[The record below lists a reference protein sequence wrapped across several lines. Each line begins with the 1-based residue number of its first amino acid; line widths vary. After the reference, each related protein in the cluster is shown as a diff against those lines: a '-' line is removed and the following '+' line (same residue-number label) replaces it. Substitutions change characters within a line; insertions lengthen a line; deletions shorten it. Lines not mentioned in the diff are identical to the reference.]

1 MNAVTSLARGL
12 ILVKPGGL
20 DHLALRAFVRS
31 AGVVAR
37 PKIIADFLELCEL
50 VSLDEPLRLVL
61 LAAELTL
68 EERRQLADLAAQRR
82 DRPVLLR
89 YGQYTLADIAT
100 DLRLGFGGHF
110 ARSVE
115 LDMLVPAL
123 QFVVAGNRYVS
134 PEFLLAQ
141 SAGHPLEGEPGAGI
155 FARLDAS
162 RPPTVPAE
170 LTPRHRQV
178 LTELCQGATN
188 LQIATR
194 LGIAEATAKVHVHR
208 ILRLL
213 GARNRTEAARKA
225 QDLGILFS

>member
-1 MNAVTSLARGL
+1 MNAVTSLDRGL

-37 PKIIADFLELCEL
+37 PKVTTDFAELCEL

-68 EERRQLADLAAQRR
+68 EERRQLADLAARR
-82 DRPVLLR
+82 LDRPVLLR
-89 YGQYTLADIAT
+89 YGQYALADIAT
-100 DLRLGFGGHF
+100 DLRLGYGGHL

-123 QFVVAGNRYVS
+123 QFALAGNRFVS

-141 SAGHPLEGEPGAGI
+141 AAGYPLEGKTAAGI
-155 FARLDAS
+155 LARPQVS
-162 RPPTVPAE
+162 RTATLPAE

>member
-1 MNAVTSLARGL
+1 MNAVTSVARGL

-37 PKIIADFLELCEL
+37 PKITADFAELCEL
-50 VSLDEPLRLVL
+50 VSLGEPLRLVL
-61 LAAELTL
+61 IAAELTL
-68 EERRQLADLAAQRR
+68 EERRQLADLTAHRR
-82 DRPVLLR
+82 DRPALLR
-89 YGQYTLADIAT
+89 YGQFALADIVV

-123 QFVVAGNRYVS
+123 QFAVAGNRYVS
-134 PEFLLAQ
+134 PEFVLAQ
-141 SAGHPLEGEPGAGI
+141 AASHPLEGKLGQAILAGP
-155 FARLDAS
+155 DAS
-162 RPPTVPAE
+162 RVATLPAE
-170 LTPRHRQV
+170 LTARHRQV

-225 QDLGILFS
+225 QDMGILFS